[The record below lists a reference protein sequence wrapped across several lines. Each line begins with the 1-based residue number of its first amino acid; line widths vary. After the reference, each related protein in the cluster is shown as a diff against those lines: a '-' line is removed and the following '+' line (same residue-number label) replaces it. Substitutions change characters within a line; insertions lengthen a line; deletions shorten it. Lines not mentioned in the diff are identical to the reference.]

1 MTTVSGRQ
9 STEQNTTRR
18 SNSLARRVRVSSK
31 RSRPVLLIDIIMI
44 VTFAVTQPVF
54 LQWSNVQ
61 NLLIGV
67 AVLSVIAFGETF
79 VLLTG
84 AADLSVAATA
94 TLVGYMF
101 GHLLQAGVP
110 SGLGL
115 VLAVIFGALLGVVN
129 GLLVGVLRLSFFVV
143 TLASMTAYTGV
154 VNLWSNTQSITVSS
168 SLMTNLAIK
177 SHLGIPGPIWIMAI
191 VLLICVYIQ
200 NFTMFG
206 RDIYAVGG
214 NVTAARLSGVRAERV
229 LIGVYALVGMTAAIG
244 GLLTVGQLQ
253 TASPLVDPN
262 LPLNAI
268 AAVLLGG
275 ASLAGGAGGVGGT
288 LLGVVFLG
296 VLQNGLGLAGIQ
308 SFWQQVL
315 TGVIL
320 VLAVLGDKL
329 SSGALAQV
337 VPRPLRAL
345 FRRDPK
351 Q

>member
-1 MTTVSGRQ
+1 MTMVSSSE
-9 STEQNTTRR
+9 STERAPARR
-18 SNSLARRVRVSSK
+18 TNGLARRVWKSSK
-31 RSRPVLLIDIIMI
+31 RSRPVLLIDVVLI
-44 VTFAVTQPVF
+44 VTFAITQPVF
-54 LQWSNVQ
+54 LQWTNLQ

-101 GHLLQAGVP
+101 GKILEAGVP
-110 SGLGL
+110 PG
-115 VLAVIFGALLGVVN
+115 VAIVCAVVFGALLGGLIN
-129 GLLVGVLRLSFFVV
+129 GVFVGVLRLSFFVV
-143 TLASMTAYTGV
+143 TLASMTAFTGI
-154 VNLWSNTQSITVSS
+154 VNLWSGTQSISISS
-168 SLMTNLAIK
+168 SLMTDLAINK
-177 SHLGIPGPIWIMAI
+177 HLGIPGPIWIMAI
-191 VLLICVYIQ
+191 VLVIFVYIQ

-214 NVTAARLSGVRAERV
+214 NVTAARLSGVRTERV
-229 LIGVYALVGMTAAIG
+229 LIGVYALVGVTAAIG

-320 VLAVLGDKL
+320 VLAVLGDKM
-329 SSGALAQV
+329 SSGALAQLI
-337 VPRPLRAL
+337 PRPLR
-345 FRRDPK
+345 RDAR